1 MQEEIVTVIIR
12 KEIERRRGHMR
23 ILLCDDDGFILQQLT
38 NYLNEY
44 FQKTGA
50 IRPEIVCYRDGE
62 SLLADQG
69 EKDIIFLDIELGGLD
84 GIYVGAELKKQDK
97 NIILFII
104 TAFPEYLD
112 EAMRFHVFR
121 YLSKPIDRERL
132 FRNLKDAIRIYMA
145 SVVRLAIETKDGI
158 HTVNASEI
166 ILVEACGR
174 IVTVHTTKK
183 DYLSVKTMSYWINT
197 LCEKC
202 FYQTHRSFIVNMEYV
217 NDFDHTL
224 ISLYHDQFKAY
235 LTRRKYSSFK
245 KAYMLYLESTR
256 K

>member
-1 MQEEIVTVIIR
+1 
-12 KEIERRRGHMR
+12 MR
-23 ILLCDDDGFILQQLT
+23 ILICDDDNLILQQLT

-44 FQKTGA
+44 FRKAGA
-50 IRPEIVCYRDGE
+50 DCPEIVCYREGE
-62 SLLADQG
+62 SLLADKG
-69 EKDIIFLDIELGGLD
+69 EKDIVFLDIELGGSD
-84 GIYVGAELKKQDK
+84 GIYVGSELKKQDK

-104 TAFPEYLD
+104 TAFSEYLD

-121 YLSKPIDRERL
+121 YLSKPIDKQRL
-132 FRNLKDAIRIYMA
+132 FRNLKDAIRIYTM

-158 HTVNASEI
+158 YTVNTSEI
-166 ILVEACGR
+166 ILVEACR
-174 IVTVHTTKK
+174 RTVTVHTTKK
-183 DYLSVKTMSYWINT
+183 DFLSVETMSYWTNT

-202 FYQTHRSFIVNMEYV
+202 FFQTHRSFIVNMEYV
-217 NDFDHTL
+217 NGFDHTL

>member
-1 MQEEIVTVIIR
+1 
-12 KEIERRRGHMR
+12 MR
-23 ILLCDDDGFILQQLT
+23 ILLCDDDAFILQQLT
-38 NYLNEY
+38 DYLNEY
-44 FQKTGA
+44 FQNAGA
-50 IRPEIVCYRDGE
+50 VRPEIVCYRDGE

-69 EKDIIFLDIELGGLD
+69 EKDIIFLDIELGGPD
-84 GIYVGAELKKQDK
+84 GIYVGTKLKKQDK

-104 TAFPEYLD
+104 TAYSEYLD
-112 EAMRFHVFR
+112 DAMRFHVFR
-121 YLSKPIDRERL
+121 YLSKPIDKQRL
-132 FRNLKDAIRIYMA
+132 FRNLKDAIQIYTA
-145 SVVRLAIETKDGI
+145 SVVKLAIETKDEI

-166 ILVEACGR
+166 ILVEAHGR
-174 IVTVHTTKK
+174 AVTVHTAKK
-183 DYLSVKTMSYWINT
+183 SYLSVETMSYWVNT

-224 ISLYHDQFKAY
+224 VSLYHDQFKAY